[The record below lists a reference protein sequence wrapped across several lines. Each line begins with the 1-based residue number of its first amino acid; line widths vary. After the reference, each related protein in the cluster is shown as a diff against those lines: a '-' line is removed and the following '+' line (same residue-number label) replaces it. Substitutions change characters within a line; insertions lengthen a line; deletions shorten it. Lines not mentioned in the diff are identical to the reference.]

1 MAARILKKNKAPTK
15 AKWVTVNDR
24 MQKQYRYQL
33 TAPMGRNFDPEFK
46 PQLTPK
52 EMLELGVFCGKYMT
66 NCRKKFPASWFT
78 QAKLSP
84 KGRDCSLNYFGVDA
98 SRPLS
103 NGAKRLDPSRR
114 SARLVPVVLPLLHGP
129 ADTRGRPTA
138 DQALESL
145 QAAHQSDQDELRAW
159 RSVLPA
165 ATTAGAAVL
174 GL

>member
-1 MAARILKKNKAPTK
+1 
-15 AKWVTVNDR
+15 
-24 MQKQYRYQL
+24 MQKRYRYQL
-33 TAPMGRNFDPEFK
+33 TAPIGRNFDPQFK

-52 EMLELGVFCGKYMT
+52 EMLKLGVFCGKYMT
-66 NCRKKFPASWFT
+66 DCHKEFPASWFT

-103 NGAKRLDPSRR
+103 EWRKNGWIHPRR

-129 ADTRGRPTA
+129 ANTRGRPTA

-145 QAAHQSDQDELRAW
+145 QAAH
-159 RSVLPA
+159 
-165 ATTAGAAVL
+165 
-174 GL
+174 